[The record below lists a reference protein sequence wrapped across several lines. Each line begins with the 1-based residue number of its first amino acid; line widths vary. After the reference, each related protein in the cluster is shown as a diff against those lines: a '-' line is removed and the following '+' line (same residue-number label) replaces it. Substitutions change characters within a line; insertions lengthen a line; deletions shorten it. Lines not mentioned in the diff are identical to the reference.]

1 MSDRFDHTLER
12 KLDRSAASD
21 DGSAVLRRIEVITGT
36 GRRREWS
43 TSDKTC
49 ILLESLEPGA
59 NVSEVARRNGLSPQQ
74 LFGWRR
80 ESRVLIGADPPRPV
94 SSPVQTR
101 PVLSRTASA
110 PKVPGSSKPHCRER
124 QRPADKPAFAPVVIA
139 TSAVVPV
146 AAGRVPTAVPSPRAS
161 EPPDRSPPDRVTTEP
176 TLIEIM
182 IGDAVVR
189 VSGEVDV
196 QSLALA
202 LKAVRRAS

>member
-1 MSDRFDHTLER
+1 MSDRFDHTLEH

-21 DGSAVLRRIEVITGT
+21 DGTAVLRRIELIAGA

-43 TSDKTC
+43 TSDKTR

-80 ESRVLIGADPPRPV
+80 ESRVLIGADKPCPVSRPV
-94 SSPVQTR
+94 PTR
-101 PVLSRTASA
+101 PVLSRPVLNHTASA
-110 PKVPGSSKPHCRER
+110 PKVPGNSKPHCRER
-124 QRPADKPAFAPVVIA
+124 PRLADGPAFAQVVIA

-146 AAGRVPTAVPSPRAS
+146 AAGRVPTTVPSPRAS
-161 EPPDRSPPDRVTTEP
+161 EPPDRSPIDRSPPDRVTAEP
-176 TLIEIM
+176 PLIEIT

-196 QSLALA
+196 
-202 LKAVRRAS
+202 